1 MSEALNPYGDGFA
14 SERIV
19 NHIKYYLNLITENQ
33 AISIKKDFCLNV
45 SKLCLNMLIFYNNLN
60 RIDTTNRL
68 YYHLVCMSG
77 TVFMIDIS
85 HTEAYKMSRFYNIF
99 KQFIQYYLYLLIILG
114 GLYLYTHHAFIL
126 GLIIGVTG
134 SAINTVIFESYLAK
148 AKRPDTMHISTGNMW
163 RYLVAIIACMIWY
176 FNKSHVSIIGII
188 IGLMIS
194 YVVVIIRP
202 LLKVSK

>member
-1 MSEALNPYGDGFA
+1 
-14 SERIV
+14 
-19 NHIKYYLNLITENQ
+19 
-33 AISIKKDFCLNV
+33 
-45 SKLCLNMLIFYNNLN
+45 MLIFYNNLN

-148 AKRPDTMHISTGNMW
+148 AKKTRHYAYFNW
-163 RYLVAIIACMIWY
+163 KYVAILSCNY
-176 FNKSHVSIIGII
+176 CLYDLV
-188 IGLMIS
+188 L
-194 YVVVIIRP
+194 
-202 LLKVSK
+202 

>member
-1 MSEALNPYGDGFA
+1 
-14 SERIV
+14 
-19 NHIKYYLNLITENQ
+19 
-33 AISIKKDFCLNV
+33 
-45 SKLCLNMLIFYNNLN
+45 
-60 RIDTTNRL
+60 
-68 YYHLVCMSG
+68 
-77 TVFMIDIS
+77 MIDIS

-99 KQFIQYYLYLLIILG
+99 KQFIQYYFYLIIILG

-134 SAINTVIFESYLAK
+134 SAINTCIFECYLAK
-148 AKRPDTMHISTGNMW
+148 AKRPDTMYISTGNMW
-163 RYLVAIIACMIWY
+163 RYLVAIIACMIWHL
-176 FNKSHVSIIGII
+176 NKAHVSIIGII

>member
-1 MSEALNPYGDGFA
+1 
-14 SERIV
+14 
-19 NHIKYYLNLITENQ
+19 
-33 AISIKKDFCLNV
+33 
-45 SKLCLNMLIFYNNLN
+45 
-60 RIDTTNRL
+60 
-68 YYHLVCMSG
+68 
-77 TVFMIDIS
+77 MIDIS

-99 KQFIQYYLYLLIILG
+99 KKYIKNYLYLLIILG
-114 GLYLYTHHAFIL
+114 GLYLFTHHAFIL

>member
-1 MSEALNPYGDGFA
+1 
-14 SERIV
+14 
-19 NHIKYYLNLITENQ
+19 
-33 AISIKKDFCLNV
+33 
-45 SKLCLNMLIFYNNLN
+45 
-60 RIDTTNRL
+60 
-68 YYHLVCMSG
+68 
-77 TVFMIDIS
+77 
-85 HTEAYKMSRFYNIF
+85 MSRFYNIF

-114 GLYLYTHHAFIL
+114 GLYFFTHHAFIL

-134 SAINTVIFESYLAK
+134 SAINSCIFECYLAK

-163 RYLVAIIACMIWY
+163 RYLVAFIACMIWY
-176 FNKSHVSIIGII
+176 FNKAHVSIIGII

>member
-1 MSEALNPYGDGFA
+1 
-14 SERIV
+14 
-19 NHIKYYLNLITENQ
+19 
-33 AISIKKDFCLNV
+33 
-45 SKLCLNMLIFYNNLN
+45 
-60 RIDTTNRL
+60 
-68 YYHLVCMSG
+68 
-77 TVFMIDIS
+77 
-85 HTEAYKMSRFYNIF
+85 MSRFYNIF
-99 KQFIQYYLYLLIILG
+99 KQFIQYYFYLIILG
-114 GLYLYTHHAFIL
+114 GLYFYTHHAFIL

-134 SAINTVIFESYLAK
+134 SAINTCIFECYLAK

-176 FNKSHVSIIGII
+176 FNKAHVSIIGII

>member
-1 MSEALNPYGDGFA
+1 
-14 SERIV
+14 
-19 NHIKYYLNLITENQ
+19 
-33 AISIKKDFCLNV
+33 
-45 SKLCLNMLIFYNNLN
+45 
-60 RIDTTNRL
+60 
-68 YYHLVCMSG
+68 
-77 TVFMIDIS
+77 MIDIS

-134 SAINTVIFESYLAK
+134 SAINTCIFECYLAK

-176 FNKSHVSIIGII
+176 LNKAHVSIIGII

>member
-1 MSEALNPYGDGFA
+1 
-14 SERIV
+14 
-19 NHIKYYLNLITENQ
+19 
-33 AISIKKDFCLNV
+33 
-45 SKLCLNMLIFYNNLN
+45 
-60 RIDTTNRL
+60 
-68 YYHLVCMSG
+68 
-77 TVFMIDIS
+77 MIDIS

-99 KQFIQYYLYLLIILG
+99 KQFIQYYFYLIIILG

-134 SAINTVIFESYLAK
+134 SVINTCIFECYLAK

-176 FNKSHVSIIGII
+176 FNKAHVSIIGII

>member
-1 MSEALNPYGDGFA
+1 
-14 SERIV
+14 
-19 NHIKYYLNLITENQ
+19 
-33 AISIKKDFCLNV
+33 
-45 SKLCLNMLIFYNNLN
+45 
-60 RIDTTNRL
+60 
-68 YYHLVCMSG
+68 
-77 TVFMIDIS
+77 MIDIS

-99 KQFIQYYLYLLIILG
+99 KQYIQYYLYLLIILG
-114 GLYLYTHHAFIL
+114 GLYLFTHHAFIL

-134 SAINTVIFESYLAK
+134 SAINTCIFECYLAK

-176 FNKSHVSIIGII
+176 LNKAHVSIIGII

>member
-1 MSEALNPYGDGFA
+1 
-14 SERIV
+14 
-19 NHIKYYLNLITENQ
+19 
-33 AISIKKDFCLNV
+33 
-45 SKLCLNMLIFYNNLN
+45 
-60 RIDTTNRL
+60 
-68 YYHLVCMSG
+68 
-77 TVFMIDIS
+77 MIDIS

-99 KQFIQYYLYLLIILG
+99 KQLFQYYFYLIIILG

-134 SAINTVIFESYLAK
+134 SAINTCIFECYLAK

-176 FNKSHVSIIGII
+176 LNKAHVSIIGII

>member
-1 MSEALNPYGDGFA
+1 
-14 SERIV
+14 
-19 NHIKYYLNLITENQ
+19 
-33 AISIKKDFCLNV
+33 
-45 SKLCLNMLIFYNNLN
+45 
-60 RIDTTNRL
+60 
-68 YYHLVCMSG
+68 
-77 TVFMIDIS
+77 
-85 HTEAYKMSRFYNIF
+85 MSRFYNIF

-114 GLYLYTHHAFIL
+114 GLYLFTHHAFIL

-134 SAINTVIFESYLAK
+134 SAINSCIFECYLAK

-163 RYLVAIIACMIWY
+163 RYLVAFIACMIWC
-176 FNKSHVSIIGII
+176 FNKAHVSIIGII

>member
-1 MSEALNPYGDGFA
+1 
-14 SERIV
+14 
-19 NHIKYYLNLITENQ
+19 
-33 AISIKKDFCLNV
+33 
-45 SKLCLNMLIFYNNLN
+45 MLIFYNNLN

-114 GLYLYTHHAFIL
+114 GLYLFTHHAFIL

-134 SAINTVIFESYLAK
+134 SAINSCIFECYLAK

-163 RYLVAIIACMIWY
+163 RYLVAFIACMIWY
-176 FNKSHVSIIGII
+176 FNKAHVSIIGII

>member
-1 MSEALNPYGDGFA
+1 
-14 SERIV
+14 
-19 NHIKYYLNLITENQ
+19 
-33 AISIKKDFCLNV
+33 
-45 SKLCLNMLIFYNNLN
+45 
-60 RIDTTNRL
+60 
-68 YYHLVCMSG
+68 
-77 TVFMIDIS
+77 MIDIS

-99 KQFIQYYLYLLIILG
+99 KQFIQYYFLSNNNMG

-134 SAINTVIFESYLAK
+134 SAINTCIFECYLAK

-176 FNKSHVSIIGII
+176 LNKAHVSIIGII

>member
-1 MSEALNPYGDGFA
+1 
-14 SERIV
+14 
-19 NHIKYYLNLITENQ
+19 
-33 AISIKKDFCLNV
+33 
-45 SKLCLNMLIFYNNLN
+45 
-60 RIDTTNRL
+60 
-68 YYHLVCMSG
+68 
-77 TVFMIDIS
+77 MIDIS
-85 HTEAYKMSRFYNIF
+85 HTEAYKMSRFHNIF
-99 KQFIQYYLYLLIILG
+99 KQFIQYYFYLIIILG

-134 SAINTVIFESYLAK
+134 SAINTCIFECYLAK
-148 AKRPDTMHISTGNMW
+148 AKRPDTMYISTGNMW

-176 FNKSHVSIIGII
+176 LNKAHVSIIGII

>member
-1 MSEALNPYGDGFA
+1 
-14 SERIV
+14 
-19 NHIKYYLNLITENQ
+19 
-33 AISIKKDFCLNV
+33 
-45 SKLCLNMLIFYNNLN
+45 
-60 RIDTTNRL
+60 
-68 YYHLVCMSG
+68 
-77 TVFMIDIS
+77 MIDIS

-99 KQFIQYYLYLLIILG
+99 KQFIQYYFYLIILG

-134 SAINTVIFESYLAK
+134 SAINTCIFECYLAK

-176 FNKSHVSIIGII
+176 LNKAHVSIIGII

>member
-1 MSEALNPYGDGFA
+1 
-14 SERIV
+14 
-19 NHIKYYLNLITENQ
+19 
-33 AISIKKDFCLNV
+33 
-45 SKLCLNMLIFYNNLN
+45 
-60 RIDTTNRL
+60 
-68 YYHLVCMSG
+68 
-77 TVFMIDIS
+77 MIDIS

-99 KQFIQYYLYLLIILG
+99 KQFIQYYFYLIIILG

-134 SAINTVIFESYLAK
+134 SAINTCIFECYLAK
-148 AKRPDTMHISTGNMW
+148 AKKQLDTMHISTGNMW

-176 FNKSHVSIIGII
+176 LNKAHVSIIGII

>member
-1 MSEALNPYGDGFA
+1 
-14 SERIV
+14 
-19 NHIKYYLNLITENQ
+19 
-33 AISIKKDFCLNV
+33 
-45 SKLCLNMLIFYNNLN
+45 
-60 RIDTTNRL
+60 
-68 YYHLVCMSG
+68 
-77 TVFMIDIS
+77 MIDIS

-99 KQFIQYYLYLLIILG
+99 KQFIQYYFYLIIILG

-126 GLIIGVTG
+126 GLIVGVTG
-134 SAINTVIFESYLAK
+134 SAINTCIFECYLAK
-148 AKRPDTMHISTGNMW
+148 AKRPDTMYISTGNMW

-176 FNKSHVSIIGII
+176 LNKAHVSIIGII

>member
-1 MSEALNPYGDGFA
+1 
-14 SERIV
+14 
-19 NHIKYYLNLITENQ
+19 
-33 AISIKKDFCLNV
+33 
-45 SKLCLNMLIFYNNLN
+45 
-60 RIDTTNRL
+60 
-68 YYHLVCMSG
+68 
-77 TVFMIDIS
+77 MIDIS

-99 KQFIQYYLYLLIILG
+99 KQFIQYYFYLIIIILG

-134 SAINTVIFESYLAK
+134 SAINTCIFECYLAK
-148 AKRPDTMHISTGNMW
+148 AKRPDTLHISTGNMW

-176 FNKSHVSIIGII
+176 FNKAHVSIIGII
-188 IGLMIS
+188 VGLMIS

>member
-1 MSEALNPYGDGFA
+1 
-14 SERIV
+14 
-19 NHIKYYLNLITENQ
+19 
-33 AISIKKDFCLNV
+33 
-45 SKLCLNMLIFYNNLN
+45 
-60 RIDTTNRL
+60 
-68 YYHLVCMSG
+68 
-77 TVFMIDIS
+77 
-85 HTEAYKMSRFYNIF
+85 MSRFYNIF
-99 KQFIQYYLYLLIILG
+99 KQFIQYYFYLIIILG
-114 GLYLYTHHAFIL
+114 GLYLYTHNAFIL

-134 SAINTVIFESYLAK
+134 SAINTCIFECYLAK

-176 FNKSHVSIIGII
+176 LNKAHVSIIGII

>member
-1 MSEALNPYGDGFA
+1 
-14 SERIV
+14 
-19 NHIKYYLNLITENQ
+19 
-33 AISIKKDFCLNV
+33 
-45 SKLCLNMLIFYNNLN
+45 
-60 RIDTTNRL
+60 
-68 YYHLVCMSG
+68 
-77 TVFMIDIS
+77 
-85 HTEAYKMSRFYNIF
+85 MSRFYNIF
-99 KQFIQYYLYLLIILG
+99 KQFIQYYFYLIIILG

-134 SAINTVIFESYLAK
+134 SAINTCIFECYLAK

-163 RYLVAIIACMIWY
+163 RYLVAIIACMIWDL
-176 FNKSHVSIIGII
+176 NKAHVSIIGII

>member
-1 MSEALNPYGDGFA
+1 
-14 SERIV
+14 
-19 NHIKYYLNLITENQ
+19 
-33 AISIKKDFCLNV
+33 
-45 SKLCLNMLIFYNNLN
+45 
-60 RIDTTNRL
+60 
-68 YYHLVCMSG
+68 
-77 TVFMIDIS
+77 MIDIS
-85 HTEAYKMSRFYNIF
+85 HTEVYKMSRFYNIF

-114 GLYLYTHHAFIL
+114 GLYFFTHHAFIL

-134 SAINTVIFESYLAK
+134 SAINSCIFECYLAK

-163 RYLVAIIACMIWY
+163 RYLVAFIACMIWY
-176 FNKSHVSIIGII
+176 FNKAHVSIIGII

>member
-1 MSEALNPYGDGFA
+1 M
-14 SERIV
+14 
-19 NHIKYYLNLITENQ
+19 
-33 AISIKKDFCLNV
+33 
-45 SKLCLNMLIFYNNLN
+45 N

-114 GLYLYTHHAFIL
+114 GLYLFIHHAFIL

>member
-1 MSEALNPYGDGFA
+1 
-14 SERIV
+14 
-19 NHIKYYLNLITENQ
+19 
-33 AISIKKDFCLNV
+33 
-45 SKLCLNMLIFYNNLN
+45 
-60 RIDTTNRL
+60 
-68 YYHLVCMSG
+68 
-77 TVFMIDIS
+77 
-85 HTEAYKMSRFYNIF
+85 MSRFYNIF

-114 GLYLYTHHAFIL
+114 GLYLFTHHAFIL

-176 FNKSHVSIIGII
+176 FNKSHISIIGII

>member
-1 MSEALNPYGDGFA
+1 
-14 SERIV
+14 
-19 NHIKYYLNLITENQ
+19 
-33 AISIKKDFCLNV
+33 
-45 SKLCLNMLIFYNNLN
+45 
-60 RIDTTNRL
+60 
-68 YYHLVCMSG
+68 
-77 TVFMIDIS
+77 MIDIS

-114 GLYLYTHHAFIL
+114 GLYLFTHHAFIL

-134 SAINTVIFESYLAK
+134 SAINSCIFECYLAK

-163 RYLVAIIACMIWY
+163 RYLVAFIACMIWY
-176 FNKSHVSIIGII
+176 FNKAHVSIIGII

>member
-1 MSEALNPYGDGFA
+1 
-14 SERIV
+14 
-19 NHIKYYLNLITENQ
+19 
-33 AISIKKDFCLNV
+33 
-45 SKLCLNMLIFYNNLN
+45 
-60 RIDTTNRL
+60 
-68 YYHLVCMSG
+68 
-77 TVFMIDIS
+77 MIDIS
-85 HTEAYKMSRFYNIF
+85 RTEAYKMSRFYNIF
-99 KQFIQYYLYLLIILG
+99 KQFIQYYFYLIIILG

-134 SAINTVIFESYLAK
+134 SAINTCIFECYLAK
-148 AKRPDTMHISTGNMW
+148 AKRPDTMYISTGNMW

-176 FNKSHVSIIGII
+176 LNKAHVSIIGII

>member
-1 MSEALNPYGDGFA
+1 
-14 SERIV
+14 
-19 NHIKYYLNLITENQ
+19 
-33 AISIKKDFCLNV
+33 
-45 SKLCLNMLIFYNNLN
+45 
-60 RIDTTNRL
+60 
-68 YYHLVCMSG
+68 
-77 TVFMIDIS
+77 
-85 HTEAYKMSRFYNIF
+85 MSRFYNIF

-114 GLYLYTHHAFIL
+114 GLYLFTHHAFIL

-163 RYLVAIIACMIWY
+163 RHLVAIIACMIWY

>member
-1 MSEALNPYGDGFA
+1 
-14 SERIV
+14 
-19 NHIKYYLNLITENQ
+19 
-33 AISIKKDFCLNV
+33 
-45 SKLCLNMLIFYNNLN
+45 
-60 RIDTTNRL
+60 
-68 YYHLVCMSG
+68 
-77 TVFMIDIS
+77 MIGIS

-114 GLYLYTHHAFIL
+114 GLYLFTHHAFIL

-134 SAINTVIFESYLAK
+134 SAINSCIFECYLAK

-163 RYLVAIIACMIWY
+163 RYLVAFIACMIWY
-176 FNKSHVSIIGII
+176 FNKAHVSIIGII

>member
-1 MSEALNPYGDGFA
+1 
-14 SERIV
+14 
-19 NHIKYYLNLITENQ
+19 
-33 AISIKKDFCLNV
+33 
-45 SKLCLNMLIFYNNLN
+45 
-60 RIDTTNRL
+60 
-68 YYHLVCMSG
+68 
-77 TVFMIDIS
+77 MIDIS

-114 GLYLYTHHAFIL
+114 GLYLFTHHAFIL

-134 SAINTVIFESYLAK
+134 SAINSCIFECYLAK
-148 AKRPDTMHISTGNMW
+148 AKRPDTMHISIGNMW
-163 RYLVAIIACMIWY
+163 RYLVAFIACMIWY
-176 FNKSHVSIIGII
+176 FNKAHVSIIGII

>member
-1 MSEALNPYGDGFA
+1 M
-14 SERIV
+14 
-19 NHIKYYLNLITENQ
+19 
-33 AISIKKDFCLNV
+33 
-45 SKLCLNMLIFYNNLN
+45 N

-99 KQFIQYYLYLLIILG
+99 KQFIQYYFYLIIILG

-134 SAINTVIFESYLAK
+134 SAINTCIFECYLAK

-176 FNKSHVSIIGII
+176 LNKAHVVSIIGII

>member
-1 MSEALNPYGDGFA
+1 
-14 SERIV
+14 
-19 NHIKYYLNLITENQ
+19 
-33 AISIKKDFCLNV
+33 
-45 SKLCLNMLIFYNNLN
+45 
-60 RIDTTNRL
+60 
-68 YYHLVCMSG
+68 
-77 TVFMIDIS
+77 MIDIS

-99 KQFIQYYLYLLIILG
+99 KQFIQYYFYLIIILG
-114 GLYLYTHHAFIL
+114 GLYLYTHHGFIL

-134 SAINTVIFESYLAK
+134 SAINTCIFECYLAK
-148 AKRPDTMHISTGNMW
+148 AKRPDTMYISTGNMW

-176 FNKSHVSIIGII
+176 LNKAHVSIIGII

>member
-1 MSEALNPYGDGFA
+1 M
-14 SERIV
+14 
-19 NHIKYYLNLITENQ
+19 
-33 AISIKKDFCLNV
+33 
-45 SKLCLNMLIFYNNLN
+45 N

-99 KQFIQYYLYLLIILG
+99 KQFIQYYFYLIIILG

-126 GLIIGVTG
+126 GLIIGVIG
-134 SAINTVIFESYLAK
+134 SAINTCIFECYLAK

-176 FNKSHVSIIGII
+176 LNKAHVSIIGII

>member
-1 MSEALNPYGDGFA
+1 
-14 SERIV
+14 
-19 NHIKYYLNLITENQ
+19 
-33 AISIKKDFCLNV
+33 
-45 SKLCLNMLIFYNNLN
+45 
-60 RIDTTNRL
+60 
-68 YYHLVCMSG
+68 MSG
-77 TVFMIDIS
+77 TVFVIDIS

-114 GLYLYTHHAFIL
+114 GLYLFTHHAFIL

-134 SAINTVIFESYLAK
+134 SAINSCIFECYLAK

-163 RYLVAIIACMIWY
+163 RYLVAFIACMIWY
-176 FNKSHVSIIGII
+176 FNKAHVSIIGII